1 MKTNK
6 NELARIKNLIENDR
20 LNTGDNFY
28 ELVTMDLKKLLSDYF
43 DLNEMPQ
50 MEIAKSGEAII
61 IKIVASATRLKSFI
75 SLPNE

>member
-1 MKTNK
+1 MKTNRT
-6 NELARIKNLIENDR
+6 ELARIKNLIESDR

-43 DLNEMPQ
+43 DLSEAPQ
-50 MEIAKSGEAII
+50 MEIVKTGDALI
-61 IKIVASATRLKSFI
+61 IKVVASATRLKSFL